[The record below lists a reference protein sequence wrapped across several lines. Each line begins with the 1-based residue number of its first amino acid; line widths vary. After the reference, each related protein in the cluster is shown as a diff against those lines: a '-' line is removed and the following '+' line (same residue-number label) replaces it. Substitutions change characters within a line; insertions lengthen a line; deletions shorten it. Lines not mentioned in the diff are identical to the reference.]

1 MSDYKPVDCGF
12 HSELEVAIMHGST
25 LQVRYHQPG
34 QPVQEQQIKPIDLQ
48 TRQHEEYLIF
58 ENQQGKRD
66 ELRLDYLQFIE

>member
-25 LQVRYHQPG
+25 LKVRYHQPN
-34 QPVQEQQIKPIDLQ
+34 QPAQELLIKPIDLQ

-58 ENQQGKRD
+58 ENQQGNRN
-66 ELRLDYLQFIE
+66 ELRLDYLQVVE